1 MCTILLCQLQRVSNS
16 VLPFEPTPTLTRVQ
30 GSRNRKLPEDRVLCR
45 DHSAL
50 NTGGVSSPLVTVG
63 GSDLLFCGPWMKPF
77 RGPEVTSKIYPE
89 VKARWRQEPDGFQPP
104 QVSWPLRQPFPSPP
118 ESAEGS
124 VDQVSRSRD
133 RISMFW

>member
-1 MCTILLCQLQRVSNS
+1 M
-16 VLPFEPTPTLTRVQ
+16 
-30 GSRNRKLPEDRVLCR
+30 GEDEKTMFLSPLSSPGVA
-45 DHSAL
+45 SSAPAL